1 MQTKNGQN
9 IKTNLFSRQ
18 LSVYGNEARNYLP
31 PVVTDK
37 CRLHRIYADTLCQCL
52 VRQQFAYRFSIPGRI
67 S

>member
-37 CRLHRIYADTLCQCL
+37 CRLHRICADTLCQCL
-52 VRQQFAYRFSIPGRI
+52 VLQ
-67 S
+67 